1 MVSQRALLFERLEV
15 AEAAAERA
23 EALKLVEGEKETIC
37 TKVDKLREE
46 GRIVEA
52 KLKKAEQENAQLKKE
67 MEKLRD
73 GLVAKRKEID
83 ELQTRH
89 GAGLSGCSRQH
100 LFDDRRPSGWMHF
113 LLLHLPSP
121 GVSQV
126 PDLRPFD
133 PARWCCPVGPQDVG
147 KLFHPLLFGFL

>member
-1 MVSQRALLFERLEV
+1 MEG
-15 AEAAAERA
+15 A

-83 ELQTRH
+83 ELQTRF
-89 GAGLSGCSRQH
+89 AT
-100 LFDDRRPSGWMHF
+100 
-113 LLLHLPSP
+113 
-121 GVSQV
+121 
-126 PDLRPFD
+126 
-133 PARWCCPVGPQDVG
+133 
-147 KLFHPLLFGFL
+147 